1 MSKIK
6 TIVFSSLKIY
16 IVNVM
21 NEISYTIKSNKNKK
35 YMAKII
41 KDCRFFIF
49 LGQLLV
55 YWGINRIFAP
65 FKEYFNLK
73 D

>member
-1 MSKIK
+1 
-6 TIVFSSLKIY
+6 
-16 IVNVM
+16 
-21 NEISYTIKSNKNKK
+21 
-35 YMAKII
+35 MAKNNQGLP
-41 KDCRFFIF
+41 FFIF

>member
-1 MSKIK
+1 MKRLLFLFLTLIPLL
-6 TIVFSSLKIY
+6 TFSQK
-16 IVNVM
+16 
-21 NEISYTIKSNKNKK
+21 
-35 YMAKII
+35 AKIEFE
-41 KDCRFFIF
+41 KTSHDFDCRFFIF

>member
-1 MSKIK
+1 
-6 TIVFSSLKIY
+6 
-16 IVNVM
+16 M

-49 LGQLLV
+49 LGQVLV

>member
-1 MSKIK
+1 
-6 TIVFSSLKIY
+6 
-16 IVNVM
+16 M

-49 LGQLLV
+49 FRTIACLLGNKPYLCAV
-55 YWGINRIFAP
+55 
-65 FKEYFNLK
+65 
-73 D
+73 